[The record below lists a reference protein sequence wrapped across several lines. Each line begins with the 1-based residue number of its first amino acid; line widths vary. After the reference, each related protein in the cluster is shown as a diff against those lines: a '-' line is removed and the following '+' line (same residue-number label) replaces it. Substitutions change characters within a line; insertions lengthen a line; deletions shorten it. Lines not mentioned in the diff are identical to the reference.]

1 MFGGAIR
8 IYMQCSTDPPRS
20 HGQNMRAS
28 LISPSARVR
37 VAYDYRSLGPFTPLS
52 LTQVECTPWR
62 RVIAAIVGVPALRG
76 GNRRFRVGAE
86 WALSPLAL
94 LVPFAPLCEH
104 GWPIN
109 LLHWRGEA

>member
-37 VAYDYRSLGPFTPLS
+37 VAYDYRSFGPFIYPIVTHLGGMHAVAAPRSRGRRRSKAVKRMHITRRPYLLMGAGPAARLLS
-52 LTQVECTPWR
+52 ETS
-62 RVIAAIVGVPALRG
+62 
-76 GNRRFRVGAE
+76 FR
-86 WALSPLAL
+86 
-94 LVPFAPLCEH
+94 
-104 GWPIN
+104 
-109 LLHWRGEA
+109 